1 MAGFGPEIPARK
13 QMGEAVRSCHMRGV
27 VLASVLIVVLAGCGG
42 GPPQTGTLSPSQTT
56 DDGETTYVLLTSTA
70 EAPPENATVVG
81 YNDSRL
87 DGDDLV
93 KEYVERTVEEGGL
106 SERFEGE
113 RHEELE
119 AELSDL
125 PRYDGAEFGYYV
137 SYRGETVRLR
147 LVVEE

>member
-1 MAGFGPEIPARK
+1 
-13 QMGEAVRSCHMRGV
+13 MRLN
-27 VLASVLIVVLAGCGG
+27 VLACALIVVLAGCGG
-42 GPPQTGTLSPSQTT
+42 GPPQTGTPSPTQTT
-56 DDGETTYVLLTSTA
+56 AGGETTYVLFTSTVD
-70 EAPPENATVVG
+70 ESPENATVVA

-93 KEYVERTVEEGGL
+93 KEYVERTVEDGGL

-113 RHEELE
+113 RHDELE
-119 AELSDL
+119 AELADL
-125 PRYDGAEFGYYV
+125 PRHDGAEFGYYV